1 MLELGPIAFAS
12 PWMLTALLALPL
24 LWRLLRVIP
33 PLPRLVRF
41 PPIRLLLGLRRTEET
56 PHQTPPWLIAL
67 RTLIAALVILALAHP
82 LLNPRGGMPGV
93 GPVLLVVDD
102 GWAAA
107 RDWPARQR
115 AMAETLERA
124 EREHRPVALL
134 TTAPPSDGAPVAPS
148 DVVAAA
154 KLRPLTQALVPKP
167 WPTDRRAALAALE
180 TLEFETSIHVV
191 WLSDGLDDAT
201 LDRRTAFMALAERLQ
216 RLGSLELMVDRP
228 QRLPILLRPPESRGN
243 DLTITALR
251 PTGAEATENR
261 AEHRLRAIAVDGR
274 TLADQPLI
282 FAAGE
287 ATASAR
293 LMLPAELRNDLA
305 RLTVEGQ
312 RTAGAVML
320 IDDRWRRRPVGLV
333 STSPLDSVQPLM
345 SELHYLDRA
354 LSPFSEVRRGSIAEL
369 IKGEIAVLVL
379 TDANL
384 PDAAER
390 KAVAEWLEAGG
401 TVLRFAGPNLAEAA
415 DDLTPVTLRRGG
427 RALGGTMS
435 WSQPQRLAPFR
446 RDSPF
451 HGLVVPDEVT
461 VRRQVLAQPS
471 LELAERTWARLAD
484 GTPLVTAAR
493 RGDGWLI
500 LVHSSANTAWSNLS
514 LSGLFVEMLRRVVR
528 LTQGVSGHAPDAVLA
543 PLETLD
549 GFGRLRP
556 PPPGAAP
563 IAAHDLAA
571 TPVGPGSPPGYY
583 GRALERR
590 ARNLSPGI
598 EGLVAIPPLPSG
610 IERGAYH
617 DQGETDLKPWLIAA
631 ALILFLAD
639 TAISLILRGLF
650 PLPWRR
656 AGAAVGIAVA
666 IGLAA
671 PAAFAQGTGG
681 GGDERILR
689 ATLETHLAY
698 VITNVPE
705 VDRTSAAGLR
715 GLSLIL
721 NRRTAVE
728 AAEPIGVDLA
738 VDELSVFP
746 LLYWPI
752 TRQQQPPS
760 RRVVRRLNAYLAN
773 GGTILFDTRDEGGT
787 AGGSGLLRRLAHELN
802 IPPLVPVPPDHVLT
816 KAFYLMQEFPG
827 RWAGGTIWVEQPD
840 SRVNDGVSAVIV
852 GGNDWSG
859 AWAIDDAGRP
869 MNAIVPGGELQRE
882 MAYRFGV
889 NLVMYALTGNYKAD
903 QVHVPAIL
911 ERLGQ

>member
-1 MLELGPIAFAS
+1 
-12 PWMLTALLALPL
+12 
-24 LWRLLRVIP
+24 
-33 PLPRLVRF
+33 
-41 PPIRLLLGLRRTEET
+41 
-56 PHQTPPWLIAL
+56 
-67 RTLIAALVILALAHP
+67 
-82 LLNPRGGMPGV
+82 
-93 GPVLLVVDD
+93 
-102 GWAAA
+102 
-107 RDWPARQR
+107 
-115 AMAETLERA
+115 
-124 EREHRPVALL
+124 
-134 TTAPPSDGAPVAPS
+134 
-148 DVVAAA
+148 
-154 KLRPLTQALVPKP
+154 
-167 WPTDRRAALAALE
+167 
-180 TLEFETSIHVV
+180 
-191 WLSDGLDDAT
+191 
-201 LDRRTAFMALAERLQ
+201 
-216 RLGSLELMVDRP
+216 
-228 QRLPILLRPPESRGN
+228 
-243 DLTITALR
+243 
-251 PTGAEATENR
+251 
-261 AEHRLRAIAVDGR
+261 
-274 TLADQPLI
+274 
-282 FAAGE
+282 
-287 ATASAR
+287 
-293 LMLPAELRNDLA
+293 MLPAELRNDLA
-305 RLTVEGQ
+305 RLT
-312 RTAGAVML
+312 RSRANAPPARCML

-333 STSPLDSVQPLM
+333 STSPLDSVQPLLN
-345 SELHYLDRA
+345 ELHYLDRA
-354 LSPFSEVRRGSIAEL
+354 LNPFSEVRRGSIAEL

-379 TDANL
+379 TDDNL

-390 KAVAEWLEAGG
+390 QAVAGWLEAGG

-451 HGLVVPDEVT
+451 YGLEVPNEVT

-471 LELAERTWARLAD
+471 LELAERSWARLAD

-514 LSGLFVEMLRRVVR
+514 ISGLFVEMLRRVVR
-528 LTQGVSGHAPDAVLA
+528 LSQGVTGHGPDAVLA

-563 IAAHDLAA
+563 IAARDLAV
-571 TPVGPGSPPGYY
+571 TPVGPASPPGYY

-590 ARNLSPGI
+590 ARNLSPEIDGAGRHPAVAGWRWAQRLSAPGRDRF
-598 EGLVAIPPLPSG
+598 ETLVDR
-610 IERGAYH
+610 RGVASFPGGYR
-617 DQGETDLKPWLIAA
+617 DLAGSPRPAA
-631 ALILFLAD
+631 AAS
-639 TAISLILRGLF
+639 APRRRGH
-650 PLPWRR
+650 RRRHR
-656 AGAAVGIAVA
+656 AGGAGR
-666 IGLAA
+666 LCPRH
-671 PAAFAQGTGG
+671 PAS
-681 GGDERILR
+681 DDRIMQ

-698 VITNVPE
+698 VITNLPE
-705 VDRTSAAGLR
+705 VDRTSASGLR

-738 VDELSVFP
+738 VDELAVFP

-752 TRQQQPPS
+752 TRQQQPPP
-760 RRVVRRLNAYLAN
+760 RHVVRRLNGYLAN

-787 AGGSGLLRRLAHELN
+787 AGGSWLLRRLAHELN
-802 IPPLVPVPPDHVLT
+802 VPPLVPVPPDHVLT

-852 GGNDWSG
+852 GSNDWAG

>member
-12 PWMLTALLALPL
+12 PWILSALVALPL

-33 PLPRLVRF
+33 PLPRLIRF

-56 PHQTPPWLIAL
+56 PHRTPPWLIVL

-82 LLNPRGGMPGV
+82 LINPRDRMPGI

-107 RDWPARQR
+107 RDWPARRQ
-115 AMAETLERA
+115 AMAETLDRA
-124 EREHRPVALL
+124 ERDQRSVALL
-134 TTAPPSDGAPVAPS
+134 TTAPPADGMPVTASDLM
-148 DVVAAA
+148 AAA
-154 KLRPLTQALVPKP
+154 KLRPLTQALTPKP
-167 WPTDRRAALAALE
+167 WPTDRRAALAVVEA
-180 TLEFETSIHVV
+180 LEFETAIHVV
-191 WLSDGLDDAT
+191 WLSDGLDDAAV
-201 LDRRTAFMALAERLQ
+201 DGRTAFMTMAERLQ
-216 RLGSLELMVDRP
+216 RLGSLELIVDGP
-228 QRLPILLRPPESRGN
+228 QRLPVLLRPPESQGN
-243 DLTITALR
+243 DLTITAAR
-251 PTGAEATENR
+251 PTGKEATKER
-261 AEHRLRAIAVDGR
+261 AEFRLRAIAADGR
-274 TLADQPLI
+274 TLAGEPLV
-282 FAAGE
+282 FAADE
-287 ATASAR
+287 ATATTR

-305 RLTVEGQ
+305 QLVVDGEG
-312 RTAGAVML
+312 TAGAVML
-320 IDDRWRRRPVGLV
+320 VDDRWRRRPVGLV
-333 STSPLDSVQPLM
+333 STSPLDTVQPLL

-369 IKGEIAVLVL
+369 IKGRIAVLVL

-390 KAVAEWLEAGG
+390 RTVARWLEAGG
-401 TVLRFAGPNLAEAA
+401 TMLRFAGPNLAEAA
-415 DDLTPVTLRRGG
+415 DELTPVTLRQGG

-435 WSQPQRLAPFR
+435 WSQPQRLAPFD

-451 HGLVVPDEVT
+451 HGLTVPDEVT

-471 LELAERTWARLAD
+471 LDLAERTWARLAD
-484 GTPLVTAAR
+484 GTPLVTAAE

-500 LVHSSANTAWSNLS
+500 LVHSSANTAWSDLS
-514 LSGLFVEMLRRVVR
+514 LSGLFVEMLQRVVR
-528 LTQGVSGHAPDAVLA
+528 LSQGVAGHGPDTILA

-549 GFGRLRP
+549 GFGRLGP
-556 PPPGAAP
+556 PPASAAP
-563 IAAHDLAA
+563 IAARDLEQ

-590 ARNLSPGI
+590 ARNLSSAI
-598 EGLVAIPPLPSG
+598 KGLAAIPPLPSG
-610 IERGAYH
+610 VARGAYH
-617 DQGETDLKPWLIAA
+617 GQSETDLKPWLIAA
-631 ALILFLAD
+631 ALVLLMAD
-639 TAISLILRGLF
+639 TVISLVLRGLLW
-650 PLPWRR
+650 LPWRR
-656 AGAAVGIAVA
+656 AGAAIGTVIA

-671 PAAFAQGTGG
+671 PATLAQDSAA
-681 GGDERILR
+681 GDQRILQ

-698 VITNVPE
+698 VITQVPE
-705 VDRTSAAGLR
+705 VDRTSADGLR
-715 GLSLIL
+715 GLTLIL

-728 AAEPIGVDLA
+728 AAEPLGVDLEA
-738 VDELSVFP
+738 DELSVFP

-752 TRQQQPPS
+752 TRQQRSPS
-760 RRVVRRLNAYLAN
+760 RDVVQRLNAYLAN
-773 GGTILFDTRDEGGT
+773 GGTILFDTGDEGGT
-787 AGGSGLLRRLAHELN
+787 AGGSGLLRRLAYELN
-802 IPPLVPVPPDHVLT
+802 VPPLVPVPPDHVLT

-852 GGNDWSG
+852 GGNDWAG

-869 MNAIVPGGELQRE
+869 VNAIVPGGELQRE